1 MLFEDMMHSVFD
13 SNQYIQ
19 YNQYNQFIYVGSIS
33 TLLPNC
39 YSALAIAI

>member
-13 SNQYIQ
+13 SNQYI
-19 YNQYNQFIYVGSIS
+19 QYNQFIYVGSIS